1 MNPIAVPH
9 PDQPS
14 AELLAAVLHIA
25 RAAGTA
31 ILRVYAGDFAV
42 EHKQDDSP
50 LTLAD
55 REAHRLIT
63 AGLQQLTPQIPVLSE
78 ESPAEHHDFA
88 TRRHWPTLWLV
99 DPLDGTREFIKRNG
113 EFTVNIA
120 LIHQHRPTLGVVT
133 VPAADLAYTGGMG
146 LGAQRIAGTQTGQ
159 PIHVRQPHP
168 QIPVVVGSRS
178 HRGDSLD
185 ALLARLG
192 EHELCA
198 VGSALKFCR
207 VAEGAAD
214 FYPRLGPTSEW
225 DTAAGQAVL
234 EAAGGRVL
242 NLQGEPLSYNRR
254 DTLLNPEFM
263 AMGDPQFAWKPL
275 LSQSR
280 LSQGVS

>member
-1 MNPIAVPH
+1 MTHLPALNPAA
-9 PDQPS
+9 PDT
-14 AELLAAVLHIA
+14 ALLSAVLDIA
-25 RAAGTA
+25 REASAA
-31 ILRVYAGDFAV
+31 IMRVYAGEFAV

-55 REAHRLIT
+55 CEAHRIIT
-63 AGLQQLTPQIPVLSE
+63 AGLQILTPQIPVLSE
-78 ESPAEHHDFA
+78 ESPAEYHAFA
-88 TRRHWPTLWLV
+88 HRRRWPTLWLV

-120 LIHQHRPTLGVVT
+120 LIHEHRPTLGVVT
-133 VPAADLAYTGGMG
+133 VPAAHLAYTGAAG
-146 LGAQRIAGTQTGQ
+146 LGAQRIDRQATQR
-159 PIHVRQPHP
+159 IHTQQPHRT
-168 QIPVVVGSRS
+168 IPVVVGSRS

-185 ALLARLG
+185 AVLAKLG
-192 EHELCA
+192 PHELCA

-234 EAAGGRVL
+234 EAAGGQVL

-254 DTLLNPEFM
+254 DTLLNPDFM
-263 AMGDPQFAWKPL
+263 AIGDPQFAWQTL
-275 LSQSR
+275 
-280 LSQGVS
+280 VS